1 VKRRVVIAIAAV
13 IALVAVAWAG
23 RVWYTS
29 RLIVSTDDA
38 YVEGTAAPI
47 SAKVAGQIV
56 EVPARDNL
64 AVKAGDV
71 LARID
76 DRDWKAKADQAHAAV
91 LIAER
96 RYRAA
101 AARVGLGREMAAS
114 QETQARAA
122 TIRAEAAHES
132 ATHMLDSSQAAAHAR
147 RAALASAI
155 ADRDRAQ
162 AFRER
167 ADQDLARARELS
179 AKELV
184 ARQFVDN
191 AETEARMAASQF
203 TMAEERVAQ
212 ARRDLEVAE
221 ADARMREAGFEPQQL
236 GLRTAQARSVEAK
249 AQSIQAEALTQEV
262 RVREAERDLAGA
274 QLKEAEA
281 THSLALLNLEHTVVR
296 APIAG
301 VVTRKSVELGQV
313 VQVGQPLLTVVS
325 LHDVWVVA
333 NFKETQLRRMRP
345 GMQADI
351 MVDSYPDRAY
361 TGAVESIAAGTGSR
375 FSLLPPEN
383 ASGNWVKVVQRIP
396 VKVVLKDA
404 EPSNPH
410 TLRPGMS
417 ATVTIH
423 LK

>member
-1 VKRRVVIAIAAV
+1 VKRRAV
-13 IALVAVAWAG
+13 IALATVLALVALGWAG
-23 RVWYTS
+23 RAWYAS
-29 RLIVSTDDA
+29 SFVVSTDDA

-47 SAKVAGQIV
+47 SAKVAGQVV
-56 EVPARDNL
+56 EVLARDNL

-76 DRDWKAKADQAHAAV
+76 DRDWRAKVEQARAAV
-91 LIAER
+91 LIADR
-96 RYRAA
+96 RYYAA
-101 AARVGLGREMAAS
+101 VARIGLGREMAAS

-132 ATHMLDSSQAAAHAR
+132 ATHMLDSSQAAAHSR
-147 RAALASAI
+147 RAALASAV
-155 ADRDRAQ
+155 AERDRAQ

-203 TMAEERVAQ
+203 TVAEERVAQ
-212 ARRDLEVAE
+212 ARRELESAE
-221 ADARMREAGFEPQQL
+221 SDARMRESGFEPQQL

-249 AQSIQAEALTQEV
+249 AQSIHAEALVQEV
-262 RVREAERDLAGA
+262 RVREAERDLAAA

-281 THSLALLNLEHTVVR
+281 NHSLALLNLEHTTVR
-296 APIAG
+296 APMAG
-301 VVTRKSVELGQV
+301 VVTRKSVEVGQV

-325 LHDVWVVA
+325 LSDVWVVA
-333 NFKETQLRRMRP
+333 NFKETQLRRVRP
-345 GMQADI
+345 GMRADI
-351 MVDSYPDRAY
+351 HVDSYPDRAY
-361 TGAVESIAAGTGSR
+361 TGSVESIAAGTGSR

-396 VKVVLKDA
+396 VKVMLKDA

-410 TLRPGMS
+410 TLRAGMS

-423 LK
+423 LR